1 MKPAFTE
8 GPWRVEPF
16 IVDGKTVSIQ
26 VRGPARDDNARG
38 LILAQTSYA
47 SDEPQRICYV
57 ETEAQALANARAM
70 AAVHDLLAIAIEVDR
85 LLTKQKWSVDG
96 TDSESQ
102 LLAATRAAITKAIGE
117 PQ

>member
-1 MKPAFTE
+1 MKPAFTK

-47 SDEPQRICYV
+47 SDEAQRICYV

-70 AAVHDLLAIAIEVDR
+70 AAFPEVLAALVAMVDHHSGVKVAADQRLLDAAEAAIAKV
-85 LLTKQKWSVDG
+85 
-96 TDSESQ
+96 
-102 LLAATRAAITKAIGE
+102 IGV
-117 PQ
+117 QQ